1 MKGDRTDV
9 GFWVPACVQHGYTF
23 DSTLVS
29 NKFRIP
35 TATGKHVYEAI
46 QEFLDN
52 PNSAPVYFDEGKW
65 PANTGCSGEHQ
76 KAPFIDLE

>member
-1 MKGDRTDV
+1 MAPYSIENCSASYRDAIEQYRNKTIEKLNTMKGDRSDV

-35 TATGKHVYEAI
+35 TTTGKHVYEAI
-46 QEFLDN
+46 Q
-52 PNSAPVYFDEGKW
+52 
-65 PANTGCSGEHQ
+65 
-76 KAPFIDLE
+76 